1 MANTLQFKEFSSFV
15 NISFWHELSNKKL
28 DELKLSEE
36 PIQLNAHYTYSPS
49 QQLDP
54 FLCLEFNAFF
64 NNTTNTTGNTYVLP
78 PRSYLSHGTL
88 FNYNTVDDFKQSPK
102 LKLFDEASKRIWN
115 DIKNGN
121 VDKDTSLLNRFILLT
136 YADIK
141 NHQFYYMFG
150 IPALLPSQ
158 PIQQF
163 NEQPELITIEG
174 LKSFSNQIVPQYF
187 CLKQLDSTF
196 ELIGSIEEKGN
207 QYLNECLKNDSIPLV
222 GFCDPCSLPSN
233 PGWPLRNFLIYLS
246 VKYPTLKKLKVLCYR
261 GNNSGN
267 HNILLSLE
275 LPSMSE
281 LIEEKQQQ
289 QQQQDGQW
297 NGKSV
302 GWEKDTNGKIAP
314 RFISLSSTM
323 DPLKLAEQSVD
334 LNLKLMRWR
343 VMPSLELEKIKNTS
357 CLLLGSGTLG
367 CNVAR
372 SLMSWGVRNITFVDS
387 SKVSYSNPVRQSLFT
402 FADCSPKAKEKS
414 VAAADALKKIFPAI
428 NANAQV
434 FSIPMPGHSVPQSE
448 YQSIRNTIETL
459 ENLIKQHDVIYL
471 LTDSRES
478 RWLPTMLSRAH
489 GKLCINAALG
499 FDSYLVIRHGIKN
512 QCQNEL
518 DPSISSKL
526 DYQGSDLGCYFCND
540 VIAPTDTLKD
550 RTLDQMCTVTRP
562 GLSMMASSIAVELLI
577 STIHHPYGGRAK
589 GETETDVY
597 VQGSTPLGIIPHQLR
612 GFISHYQTLPLFSNP
627 YKHCTACS
635 DYIVNEYISKGYDFI
650 IDVMNDSS
658 ILTKVCG
665 IDDLKNSEVNID
677 WDINISDDEDYD
689 EEEKDNDKHNV
700 DIKNNKEKNDDF

>member
-1 MANTLQFKEFSSFV
+1 MTNTLQFKEFSSFV

-36 PIQLNAHYTYSPS
+36 SIPLNGHYTFSPS

-54 FLCLEFNAFF
+54 FLCLEFNAFLR
-64 NNTTNTTGNTYVLP
+64 NNVTNSTENQYVLP

-88 FNYNTVDDFKQSPK
+88 YNYNTVDDFKQSPK
-102 LKLFDEASKRIWN
+102 IKLFNDASKRIWN
-115 DIKNGN
+115 DINNGN
-121 VDKDTSLLNRFILLT
+121 IDKDTSLLNRFILLT

-163 NEQPELITIEG
+163 TEKPESINIES
-174 LKSFSNQIVPQYF
+174 LKSFSNQILPQYF
-187 CLKQLDSTF
+187 CLKQQQQQSTTTTTTTTTSF

-207 QYLNECLKNDSIPLV
+207 QYLNECLENDLIPLV
-222 GFCDPCSLPSN
+222 GFCDPCSLPLN

-246 VKYPTLKKLKVLCYR
+246 IKYPMLKKIKVLCYR
-261 GNNSGN
+261 GNSN
-267 HNILLSLE
+267 NILLSLE
-275 LPSMSE
+275 LPSMGGE
-281 LIEEKQQQ
+281 LIKKQQQ
-289 QQQQDGQW
+289 EEDTDQW
-297 NGKSV
+297 SGKSV
-302 GWEKDTNGKIAP
+302 GWEKDSNGKIAP
-314 RFISLSSTM
+314 RFVSLASTM

-343 VMPSLELEKIKNTS
+343 VMPSLELEKIKTTS

-414 VAAADALKKIFPAI
+414 IAAADALKKIFPAI
-428 NANAQV
+428 NANSHV

-448 YQSIRNTIETL
+448 YQSIRNTIELL

-499 FDSYLVIRHGIKN
+499 FDSYLVIRHGIKD

-518 DPSISSKL
+518 NPLISSKL
-526 DYQGSDLGCYFCND
+526 GYQGSDLGCYFCND

-635 DYIVNEYISKGYDFI
+635 DYIIDEYNSKGFDFI
-650 IDVMNDSS
+650 INVMNDSS
-658 ILTKVCG
+658 CLTKICG
-665 IDDLKNSEVNID
+665 IDDLKNTEVNID
-677 WDINISDDEDYD
+677 WDIDISDDDGD
-689 EEEKDNDKHNV
+689 NNDNDNN
-700 DIKNNKEKNDDF
+700 NNKEKNDDF

>member
-1 MANTLQFKEFSSFV
+1 MSNTLQFKEFSSFV

-36 PIQLNAHYTYSPS
+36 PIPLNAHYTFSPS

-54 FLCLEFNAFF
+54 FLCLEFNAFLK
-64 NNTTNTTGNTYVLP
+64 NNTINTTENTYVLP

-163 NEQPELITIEG
+163 TEQPESINIESI
-174 LKSFSNQIVPQYF
+174 KSFSNQSLPQYF
-187 CLKQLDSTF
+187 CLRQGDDQSSF

-207 QYLNECLKNDSIPLV
+207 QYLNDCLKDGSIPLV
-222 GFCDPCSLPSN
+222 GFCDPCPLPSN

-246 VKYPTLKKLKVLCYR
+246 VKYPSLKKVKVICFR
-261 GNNSGN
+261 GNGVNSN
-267 HNILLSLE
+267 NILLSLE

-281 LIEEKQQQ
+281 LIEK
-289 QQQQDGQW
+289 QQQDGDQW
-297 NGKSV
+297 SGKSV

-314 RFISLSSTM
+314 RFVSLASTM

-414 VAAADALKKIFPAI
+414 VAAADALKKIFPAV
-428 NANAQV
+428 NANAEV
-434 FSIPMPGHSVPQSE
+434 FSIPMPGHSVPSSE
-448 YQSIRNTIETL
+448 YQSIRDTIEHL

-512 QCQNEL
+512 QCPAEL
-518 DPSISSKL
+518 NNSISSKL
-526 DYQGSDLGCYFCND
+526 GYEGSDLGCYFCND

-597 VQGSTPLGIIPHQLR
+597 TPGSTPLGIIPHQLR

-635 DYIVNEYISKGYDFI
+635 DYIIDEYRSKGFHFI
-650 IDVMNDSS
+650 LNVMNDSS
-658 ILTKVCG
+658 CLTKICG
-665 IDDLKNSEVNID
+665 IDELKNSEVNID
-677 WDINISDDEDYD
+677 WDIDISDDE
-689 EEEKDNDKHNV
+689 EDNNH
-700 DIKNNKEKNDDF
+700 NKEKEDLN